1 MMTDPNLCQTALRR
15 RSVSK
20 RDNDPMNCTANL
32 RIYPN
37 QFIPSGRAES
47 HPNVSGSGFID
58 EYPYTGPVTRLHTQ
72 RNRSEVRV
80 AGVMERFGKLKSE
93 INEWEI
99 LIKSHV
105 ISPDVINEQ
114 CISLSR
120 VIQDLA
126 RVEFAMCGDISNY
139 ETK

>member
-1 MMTDPNLCQTALRR
+1 M
-15 RSVSK
+15 
-20 RDNDPMNCTANL
+20 
-32 RIYPN
+32 
-37 QFIPSGRAES
+37 
-47 HPNVSGSGFID
+47 
-58 EYPYTGPVTRLHTQ
+58 
-72 RNRSEVRV
+72 
-80 AGVMERFGKLKSE
+80 MERFGRLRKE
-93 INEWEI
+93 VNEWEI